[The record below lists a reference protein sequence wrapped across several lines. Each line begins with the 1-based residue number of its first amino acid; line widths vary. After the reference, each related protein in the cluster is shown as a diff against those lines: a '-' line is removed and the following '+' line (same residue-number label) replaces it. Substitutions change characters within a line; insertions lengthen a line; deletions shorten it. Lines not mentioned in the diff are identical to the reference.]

1 MLKVKKTINSKHSNS
16 EIEQWENEIKNSI
29 RKMYIEKQND
39 SQLIEKYEKAFQT
52 IKQEYA
58 LLYKENEELKKTI
71 EQMKLNEKSLY
82 KNRKRSR
89 LDYEDEYKNNE
100 NIQYIVRKKKKSPKI
115 IYIDEDEDENEEEEE
130 EEEEEKISDDEN
142 NKKKIKIEEPYIK
155 KRSNKNNNKKGIS
168 KAIKI

>member
-1 MLKVKKTINSKHSNS
+1 MLKVKKTINSKHSSS

-71 EQMKLNEKSLY
+71 EQMKSNEKSLF

-115 IYIDEDEDENEEEEE
+115 IYIDDEDEDENEEEEE
-130 EEEEEKISDDEN
+130 
-142 NKKKIKIEEPYIK
+142 
-155 KRSNKNNNKKGIS
+155 
-168 KAIKI
+168 